1 MKKLIFICLL
11 FIPLV
16 SQCMDHVDMPP
27 QPSPRPPLHPDQPNA
42 QPLIYP
48 HFNMTPEQWQ
58 SAATAALLAKSYT
71 DCITW
76 GNKLGWYVAGALGII
91 TPIISTIVNRKHGGS
106 ALRGLG
112 LGIASCGAAIMLS
125 KAATWLWGRSTAHTC
140 SWIMDKYAEHWAE
153 RERQPLSLEFNG
165 QRYGLIQ
172 ALQEVPDKAERLG
185 LRRNYPA
192 YSTEMKALE
201 AIVNRADQIRVQ
213 RNARIIIPA
222 RIQPNPIFN
231 LTEEQKE
238 LIRASIEPAKRYAA
252 LIRTDN
258 QEEAD
263 QILNQIYERAI
274 ECRRRNPRVIISV
287 NNVDYNFFEALELFP
302 EAAGRELHPELAK
315 NCDREFRI
323 AIRCCIAS
331 TIERPEPEPE
341 PVALVGRTRPPE
353 PEPAVVKID

>member
-11 FIPLV
+11 FIPFI
-16 SQCMDHVDMPP
+16 SHCMNQVDMPP
-27 QPSPRPPLHPDQPNA
+27 QPAPQRQLYPDQPNA

-48 HFNMTPEQWQ
+48 HFNITQEQWQ
-58 SAATAALLAKSYT
+58 ATATAALLAKNYA

-76 GNKLGWYVAGALGII
+76 GNKLGWYVAGTLGII

-106 ALRGLG
+106 TLRGLG

-125 KAATWLWGRSTAHTC
+125 KAATWLWGRSSAHTC
-140 SWIMDKYAEHWAE
+140 AWIMDKYAEHWAE
-153 RERQPLSLEFNG
+153 HERQPLTVEFNG
-165 QRYGLIQ
+165 QRYGWMQ
-172 ALQEVPDKAERLG
+172 VLQEVPNTAEGLG
-185 LRRNYPA
+185 LHRNYPS

-201 AIVNRADQIRVQ
+201 TIINRADQIRVQ

-238 LIRASIEPAKRYAA
+238 LIRAAIESAKRYAA
-252 LIRTDN
+252 LIRTGHR
-258 QEEAD
+258 EEARH
-263 QILNQIYERAI
+263 IFNQIRERAI
-274 ECRRRNPRVIISV
+274 ECQRRNPQVIISV
-287 NNVDYNFFEALELFP
+287 NHRDYNFDEALDLFP

-315 NCDREFRI
+315 NCDEAFQR
-323 AIRCCIAS
+323 AIRCCIDS
-331 TIERPEPEPE
+331 TIERPQPEPE

-353 PEPAVVKID
+353 PEPAVVQN